1 MINQFVSFFKTII
14 PFTIG
19 LFLIQYFIVSIYFK
33 NTNFIAPTSAIYI
46 FHFTLTSLVFTLLI
60 ISHKKNP
67 DYTGFAFLGGSLFKM
82 IVVIIFIII
91 ATNNDIK
98 IHIQDFISFFIPYFF
113 FLFIETYLAI
123 KLLKNRKK

>member
-1 MINQFVSFFKTII
+1 MIHQFVSFFKTII
-14 PFTIG
+14 PLTLA
-19 LFLIQYFIVSIYFK
+19 LFLIQYFIVTTYFK
-33 NTNFIAPTSAIYI
+33 NTNFIVSTSAIYS
-46 FHFTLTSLVFTLLI
+46 FHFILTSLVFSLLI

-67 DYTGFAFLGGSLFKM
+67 DYTGFAFLGGSLLKM

-91 ATNNDIK
+91 ATSNALK

-123 KLLKNRKK
+123 KLLKYRKK